1 VLELLEGVE
10 IRQERWTMPEAVE
23 DDDDE
28 ELWRFDDLDDED
40 DEDEEEF
47 NTASPSSCSSSL
59 SN

>member
-1 VLELLEGVE
+1 MLELLEGVE

-40 DEDEEEF
+40 EEEF